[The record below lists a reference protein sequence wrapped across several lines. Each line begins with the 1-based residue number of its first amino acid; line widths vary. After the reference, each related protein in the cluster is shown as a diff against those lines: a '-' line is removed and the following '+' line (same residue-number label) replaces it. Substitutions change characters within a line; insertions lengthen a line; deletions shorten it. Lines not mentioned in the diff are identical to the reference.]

1 MPRYLPGALVVAL
14 AAIFS
19 PIPGHATEWAATHGR
34 VTFSLSQDHLETLG
48 LSVVAAPRG
57 RAPADAR
64 ELGMGSGALYSF
76 ETAGSLELTVRTDRG
91 RVVAIEGDPLPFA
104 GGLLVSV
111 RDPESGEMLPP
122 LALLD
127 FAMEIEPGLPR
138 DLARF
143 VVTDPAVDAPLRL
156 RSGGFALEAGER
168 RLRLRLG
175 DLLVSREWAERI
187 GRPALAGQL
196 LGGVDVRL
204 DLLPLGPVPAD
215 EFPAEPGPLARDRI
229 GTIDVMLGE
238 LYGMTAAG
246 RIGTYPDGVNG
257 LTAATTSCNNGD
269 TNVPWNAPM
278 EETHPFIG
286 LAMFRVQ
293 NGVLEQIGRN
303 WIKHGWFAV
312 ANDQCNL
319 GCVGGGG
326 TYLAVGCS
334 DTYDAFNNA
343 ERFFLGPREEVNPH
357 TGSWTACGSY
367 FDATPVDCLRD
378 YFGAGHDEVEHRVE
392 VLDAD
397 LGLPGASYYYE
408 GAYYVANDDTV
419 SNNIGWRECT
429 MTWTGTN
436 WSFDSVPPLSLL
448 PEPGPVISTWGDMVS
463 SDTVAPDDGLA
474 FLAVKTTDLGGGQWH
489 YEYAL
494 YNRTSDRAIH
504 AFSVPIGTANV
515 TNIGFH
521 DFDEKAITDWTPT
534 VANGRIEWATDDYAT
549 DPDAPAL
556 KFQSLFNF
564 RFDADVAPIATK
576 GLCTLFKPGV
586 GTSFYLDTM
595 APAID
600 PATAV
605 AELPGSG
612 GLRLDSGSPNPFTDR
627 TRIRFSLPAEGIGRL
642 SVLDVSGRVVR
653 VLVDGSLPA
662 GESVLRWDGRDT
674 SGERVASGVYFLRL
688 EAGDEV
694 RTTKT
699 TLLR

>member
-1 MPRYLPGALVVAL
+1 MPRYLPGALVAAL
-14 AAIFS
+14 AALVS
-19 PIPGHATEWAATHGR
+19 PVPGHATEWAVTHGR
-34 VTFSLSQDHLETLG
+34 VTFSLSADHLENLG
-48 LSVVAAPRG
+48 LSVVAAPHEL
-57 RAPADAR
+57 ASVDAR
-64 ELGMGSGALYSF
+64 ELGMSSGTLYSF

-91 RVVAIEGDPLPFA
+91 RVVAIEGDPVPFA

-111 RDPESGEMLPP
+111 RDPASGAMLPP

-127 FAMEIEPGLPR
+127 FAMEIDPDLSR

-143 VVTDPAVDAPLRL
+143 VVADPGVDAPLRL

-175 DLLVSREWAERI
+175 DLLVSREWADRI
-187 GRPALAGQL
+187 GRPALAGEL

-215 EFPAEPGPLARDRI
+215 EFPSEPAPLSRSTG

-238 LYGMTAAG
+238 LYGMTPAG

-278 EETHPFIG
+278 AETHPFIG
-286 LAMFRVQ
+286 LALFRVQ
-293 NGVLEQIGRN
+293 DGVLEQIGRN

-312 ANDQCNL
+312 ANDQCSL

-326 TYLAVGCS
+326 TYLAIGCS

-367 FDATPVDCLRD
+367 FDAIPEDCLRD
-378 YFGAGHDEVEHRVE
+378 YFGAGHDAVEHRVE

-397 LGLPGASYYYE
+397 LGLPGASYFYE
-408 GAYYVANDDTV
+408 GAYYVADDDTV

-436 WSFDSVPPLSLL
+436 WSFDSVPPFSLT

-463 SDTVAPDDGLA
+463 SGPVAPDDGLA

-504 AFSVPIGTANV
+504 SFSVPVGTANL

-521 DFDEKAITDWTPT
+521 DIDEKAVTDWTAT
-534 VANGRIEWATDDYAT
+534 VADGRVTWATDDYAT

-556 KFQSLFNF
+556 KYQAMFNF
-564 RFDADVAPIATK
+564 RFDADVAPVAAQ
-576 GLCTLFKPGV
+576 GLGLLFKPGI
-586 GTSFYLDTM
+586 GTAFALDTM
-595 APAID
+595 APATD
-600 PATAV
+600 SATGVAGLPAV
-605 AELPGSG
+605 S
-612 GLRLDSGSPNPFTDR
+612 GLRLDSGSPNPFADR
-627 TRIRFSLPAEGIGRL
+627 TRIHFSLPAEDVGRL

-653 VLVDGSLPA
+653 VLMDGRLPA
-662 GESVLRWDGRDT
+662 GESVLPWDGRDAA
-674 SGERVASGVYFLRL
+674 GERVASGVYFLRL